1 MSVKIQNFKYETN
14 FFADISDKNERS
26 LEHVVYLA
34 QKKHNADLRSGTA
47 CCKTRAEVRYTNAK
61 PFKQKGSG
69 RARRGT
75 NRTPLRRGGGVIF
88 GPKPRS
94 FSTKLNK
101 KVLSYARKS
110 LLFLFR
116 ENTFV
121 ISGTDFISKTKDL
134 NNLLKNQFKDVGDIV
149 MVLSSQ
155 DDNLW
160 RYSLNLPIHFS
171 FVEELDFSSFLN
183 SKIVV
188 LSENAAKEL
197 S

>member
-1 MSVKIQNFKYETN
+1 MSVEIQNFKYEPT
-14 FFADISDKNERS
+14 FFSDISDKNERS

-47 CCKTRAEVRYTNAK
+47 SCKTRAEVRYTNAK

-94 FSTKLNK
+94 FSSKLNK

-110 LLFLFR
+110 LLFLFKD
-116 ENTFV
+116 NTFV
-121 ISGTDFISKTKDL
+121 ISGVNSISKTKVI
-134 NNLLKNQFKDVGDIV
+134 NNLLKNQFNNFGDIV
-149 MVLSSQ
+149 LVLSSQ

-160 RYSLNLPIHFS
+160 RFSLNLPIRFS
-171 FVEELDFSSFLN
+171 FIEELDFSSFLN

-197 S
+197 L